1 MTRFFLTI
9 ISAVFF
15 CTASL
20 GTAAETASGSSAG
33 RFYYLVTPPS
43 PTRTDAE
50 ALLESVRSEI
60 PKAEITK
67 RTEKKLFHRI
77 VAGRFTDIAA
87 AGQLRAELAKK
98 NVTSLV
104 MRSKDRFTVVISSF
118 LSIQL
123 ARDEQK
129 RLAAKGIKTDIVKFN
144 QAQNY
149 WQVNSVD
156 GYELRDAVY
165 AASLMTMKDIVT
177 TIE

>member
-1 MTRFFLTI
+1 MPRFFLTI
-9 ISAVFF
+9 ISAAFF
-15 CTASL
+15 CTSSL
-20 GTAAETASGSSAG
+20 GTAADTTPESSTG
-33 RFYYLVTPPS
+33 RPYRLVTPPS
-43 PTRTDAE
+43 PTRTGAE
-50 ALLESVRSEI
+50 ALLETVRSEI
-60 PKAEITK
+60 PKAEVTK

-77 VAGRFTDIAA
+77 VAGRFSDITT

-98 NVTSLV
+98 NVASLV
-104 MRSKDRFTVVISSF
+104 MQSKDKFTVVISSF
-118 LSIQL
+118 LSVQL

-129 RLAAKGIKTDIVKFN
+129 RLVEKGIKTDIVKFN
-144 QAQNY
+144 QAQSY